1 VATVTVND
9 ALLALVAAAVPQVTV
24 FDAGAPD
31 EDGSEPVPERYAVF
45 WPDSG
50 TPEKGQ
56 VSNQSRGRIYRW
68 QVTAVAPDR
77 GMAEWIATK
86 IAAALEDQ
94 RPSIPG
100 FSCGQIDHTFSLP
113 VRRDEQVLSRRVIV
127 AMDRYELLA
136 EQI

>member
-1 VATVTVND
+1 MAVND
-9 ALLALVAAAVPQVTV
+9 AILAIITAAVPLVTV
-24 FDAGAPD
+24 FDSGAPD
-31 EDGSEPVPERYAVF
+31 EDSSEPIPERYAVF
-45 WPDSG
+45 WPDTG

-56 VSNQSRGRIYRW
+56 VSNESTGRIYRW

-77 GMAEWIATK
+77 GMAEWIATR
-86 IAAALEDQ
+86 IAAALEDL
-94 RPSIPG
+94 RPTIPG

-113 VRRDEQVLSRRVIV
+113 ARRDEQVLSRRAIV